1 METSIGNGLIIMES
15 IETVI
20 VLNGKGRYMLKNLG
34 RTGMTETK
42 PSMRIQNIVAS
53 ASLDQTVSL
62 NLIVEKFPHA
72 EYRPKVF
79 PGLVFRLKKPKTATL
94 IFETGKMVC
103 TGAKSEKS
111 ARRAVNKVA
120 RELKKHGITSVT
132 TKPVVHIQNIVA
144 SGELGGE
151 IDLESVVYKLR
162 RVMYE
167 PEQFPGAVYRM
178 DDPKVVFLIFSAG
191 KLVCVGAKKE
201 QDVYNAV
208 DKLQKILEE
217 NEVIFYLQKN

>member
-1 METSIGNGLIIMES
+1 MA
-15 IETVI
+15 
-20 VLNGKGRYMLKNLG
+20 KG
-34 RTGMTETK
+34 K
-42 PSMRIQNIVAS
+42 PSIHIQNIVAS
-53 ASLDQTVSL
+53 ASLNQIINL

-103 TGAKSEKS
+103 TGAKSEKA
-111 ARRAVNKVA
+111 ARQAVNKVA
-120 RELKKHGITSVT
+120 KKLKNHGIPIKN
-132 TKPVVHIQNIVA
+132 KPVVQIQNIVA
-144 SGELGGE
+144 SADLAGE

-162 RVMYE
+162 RIMYE

-201 QDVYNAV
+201 QDIYDAV

-217 NEVIFYLQKN
+217 NEVIFYP